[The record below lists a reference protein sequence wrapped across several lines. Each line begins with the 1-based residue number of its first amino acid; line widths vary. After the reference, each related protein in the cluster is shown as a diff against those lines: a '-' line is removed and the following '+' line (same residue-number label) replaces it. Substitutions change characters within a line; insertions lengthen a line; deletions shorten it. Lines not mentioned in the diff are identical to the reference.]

1 MEPTTPPE
9 PEPEPEPEPGVP
21 EPAPGPPAG
30 AVEFLSLGLTWAV
43 VLAVGAGLG
52 YLIDRWLGT
61 APVFTLIGVVG
72 AVVLDVCLTVVRVRK
87 YL

>member
-1 MEPTTPPE
+1 LEDPTSPPE
-9 PEPEPEPEPGVP
+9 PEQGPGAPEPTSGS
-21 EPAPGPPAG
+21 PAG

-43 VLAVGAGLG
+43 VLAAGAGLG
-52 YLIDRWLGT
+52 YLVDRWLGT
-61 APVFTLIGVVG
+61 TPVFTLIGLVG